1 VQDLVP
7 LVPERDQSLSSLPG
21 LGRIVV
27 PELVGDD
34 LVHGEVETRADRLPS
49 EEDLLVTPPEGSVQ
63 LRMLGLEQDPALV
76 RIGGIEVLELDL
88 LVAAAGGWAN
98 ELPPRF
104 LG

>member
-1 VQDLVP
+1 L
-7 LVPERDQSLSSLPG
+7 RGRPG

-34 LVHGEVETRADRLPS
+34 LVHGDVETRVDRPS
-49 EEDLLVTPPEGSVQ
+49 PDDHFVIAATEGAVQ
-63 LRMLGLEQDPALV
+63 LRMLDLEQDPALV

-88 LVAAAGGWAN
+88 PVAAACRRAN
-98 ELPPRF
+98 EMSPRF